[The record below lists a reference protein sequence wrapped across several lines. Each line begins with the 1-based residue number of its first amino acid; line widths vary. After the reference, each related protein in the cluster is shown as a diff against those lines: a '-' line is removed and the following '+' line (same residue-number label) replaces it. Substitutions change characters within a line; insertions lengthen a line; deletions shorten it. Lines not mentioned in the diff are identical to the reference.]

1 MDYIVYSVGSAEI
14 PLLRVQRRLRRGPA
28 IISTQ
33 KTCFLLSTLASL
45 ILVSGFRLFS
55 SDTRRRV
62 APPASSPWSSKAA
75 RVGKPSLPVLLLWL
89 ATSVSGWAQGS
100 PATIRVGAFPN
111 ITHAQAMVGKANGW
125 FDKAMGSQVKIQWT
139 SFNAGP
145 SAIEALFAGAIDMTY
160 VGPNP
165 AINGYVRSNG
175 EALRVVAG
183 AASGG
188 ASLVVRNDSG
198 IRKPEDFHG
207 KRVASP
213 QFGNT
218 QDVALRNWLKKNGMK
233 TTDKGGDVQIVP
245 MANPDQLTLF
255 LKKELDAAWAPEPW
269 ATRLIHEGNGR
280 LLVDERTLWPD
291 GQFVIGLL
299 VVNTKFLKAH
309 PDLVKNWIRAHVD
322 LTDWINGHQP
332 EAKKLLNQQIQA
344 ETGKALPSVVLDE
357 AFSRMQVTFDPLHS
371 ALTTAAQQAFD
382 DGFLGRQMP
391 DLSHLYDL
399 TLLNQVLAEKGR
411 KAIP

>member
-1 MDYIVYSVGSAEI
+1 MN
-14 PLLRVQRRLRRGPA
+14 
-28 IISTQ
+28 
-33 KTCFLLSTLASL
+33 KK
-45 ILVSGFRLFS
+45 ILVSFTLCLM
-55 SDTRRRV
+55 
-62 APPASSPWSSKAA
+62 AAASA
-75 RVGKPSLPVLLLWL
+75 
-89 ATSVSGWAQGS
+89 WAQGS
-100 PATIRVGAFPN
+100 ANTIRVGAFPN

-125 FDKAMGSQVKIQWT
+125 FDKAMGPQVKVEWT

-145 SAIEALFAGAIDMTY
+145 AAIEALFAGAIDMTY

-175 EALRVVAG
+175 EALRVVSG

-188 ASLVVRNDSG
+188 ASLVVRADAG
-198 IRKPEDFHG
+198 INKPEDFHG

-218 QDVALRNWLKKNGMK
+218 QDVALRNWLKHHGMK
-233 TTDKGGDVQIVP
+233 TKDKGGDVQIVP

-269 ATRLIHEGNGR
+269 ATRLIHDGNGR
-280 LLVDERTLWPD
+280 LFLDERTLWPN

-299 VVNTKFLKAH
+299 VVNTRFLKAH
-309 PDLVKNWIRAHVD
+309 PDLVRNWIRAHVE
-322 LTDWINGHQP
+322 LTDWIKAHP
-332 EAKKLLNQQIQA
+332 AEAKKLLNQQIQT
-344 ETGKALPSVVLDE
+344 ETSKALPSVVLDE
-357 AFSRMQVTFDPLHS
+357 AFSRMEVTYDPLHT

-391 DLSHLYDL
+391 DLSGLYDL
-399 TLLNQVLAEKGR
+399 TLLNQVLAEKKR
-411 KAIP
+411 KAIQ